1 MNKKSVGTENK
12 RIYLDNYMNQN
23 DDQIPKRTI
32 NSIRNQFDIQKRDNF
47 NVLSYRPED
56 YDSDCQKIKGKI
68 IQIFKKQDA
77 VELFIPNKR
86 ASSPPASC
94 HSGGKKQEKFRS
106 YQTPTLKFQS
116 FFGSF
121 TKQKHCKINSQTKC
135 ASKKKKNQ

>member
-1 MNKKSVGTENK
+1 
-12 RIYLDNYMNQN
+12 MNQN

-116 FFGSF
+116 FLALLQN
-121 TKQKHCKINSQTKC
+121 KNIAKLIVKLNVLL
-135 ASKKKKNQ
+135 KKEKSVRRL